1 MSPARTSGKDIRGV
15 SYHPAP
21 ISRLPQSVQRSGR
34 HAPRRYSGTSAPPA
48 CVCWELA
55 VARVLQCWREWSGG
69 AGAALAGASGRGA
82 GGGARA
88 AARCPGGLP
97 EAGLSGLPGA
107 GYRVVSPPSRRGR
120 ATRILCLR
128 PGGHHRRPR
137 RGAPGSGALDAL
149 RSARFD
155 QAQALFR
162 QVAETEE
169 ARELAPEALYWVGIA
184 GYLRDRDH
192 AALRRA
198 WRPLRERFPA
208 SSWAARTEY
217 SDPEAGE

>member
-1 MSPARTSGKDIRGV
+1 MSYP
-15 SYHPAP
+15 HPAVAAEL
-21 ISRLPQSVQRSGR
+21 REFF
-34 HAPRRYSGTSAPPA
+34 
-48 CVCWELA
+48 VCA
-55 VARVLQCWREWSGG
+55 RVDITADRGAARQARVLWTPTLQFWSRHGIPLRESVGFLPPLLLLQQLR
-69 AGAALAGASGRGA
+69 LAR
-82 GGGARA
+82 
-88 AARCPGGLP
+88 
-97 EAGLSGLPGA
+97 
-107 GYRVVSPPSRRGR
+107 
-120 ATRILCLR
+120 
-128 PGGHHRRPR
+128 
-137 RGAPGSGALDAL
+137 ALDAL

-155 QAQALFR
+155 QAQALFQ